1 MEAIQGGPL
10 RAVIQSGVMRHN
22 VRAVR
27 LRVGRNVKYLRRL
40 RGLSQE
46 RLAERV
52 GNTYKHIGQVE
63 RGEVNVTID
72 ILIAIAA
79 SLSVNAGDLFTT
91 AADNAA
97 GPRTYM
103 ITQRDFEQMEQ
114 ALRVVERV
122 KHATRRRAASD

>member
-1 MEAIQGGPL
+1 
-10 RAVIQSGVMRHN
+10 MRHN

-27 LRVGRNVKYLRRL
+27 LRVGRNVRYLRRI
-40 RGLSQE
+40 RRWSQE

-72 ILIAIAA
+72 ILTAIAA
-79 SLSVNAGDLFTT
+79 SLSVNVGALF
-91 AADNAA
+91 AAASDNAA
-97 GPRTYM
+97 GPRVYM

-114 ALRVVERV
+114 GLRVVDRV
-122 KHATRRRAASD
+122 KHATRRRASSD

>member
-1 MEAIQGGPL
+1 
-10 RAVIQSGVMRHN
+10 MRHN

-27 LRVGRNVKYLRRL
+27 LRVGRNVRYLRRL

-122 KHATRRRAASD
+122 KHATRRRAVSD